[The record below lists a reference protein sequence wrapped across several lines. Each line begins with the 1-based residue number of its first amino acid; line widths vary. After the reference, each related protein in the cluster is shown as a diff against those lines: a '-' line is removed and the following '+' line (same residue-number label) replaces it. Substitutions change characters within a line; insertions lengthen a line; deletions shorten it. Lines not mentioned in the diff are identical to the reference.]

1 MLVKTVSTKANNKI
15 FKPQSDQD
23 RAKEQTMENA
33 VIYPRFSSYGQNE
46 MTIEGQI
53 RICREYAE
61 SQGFN
66 VVGIYPEKA
75 KSGTND
81 SRPAFQKMIKDAAS
95 GQFQYIIVYMFDRFA
110 RNRHDSILYKEMLKR
125 DYGIKVLSATQ
136 PISDDEG
143 GEFYEMFLEWNDE
156 KYSKRLS
163 KRIKNGL
170 DTCVANG
177 TFTGSR
183 VPFGYKLIDTD
194 RKGKKGTIHKVAI
207 DEEQAEIVRY
217 IFSEYAKGT
226 DKKVIADA
234 LNAQGKR
241 INGQP
246 FKFRSF
252 EKWLTNAKYT
262 GEYYFGE
269 RLCTNTYPA
278 IIDKLTFAEV
288 QKRLAENKHL
298 AGANSAVEP
307 YLLTGKLYCGHCGT
321 AMVSDGGTSRN
332 GKKHYYY
339 ACKSRKKG
347 TCDKSREGKDDLEQ
361 RVTQQVYDFLS
372 DKKKAEKA
380 ANDTIAYYEKRTG
393 DDGLKSIETRIA
405 QAQAQVEELTNAF
418 IEAKSPLLRAGI
430 EKKMSDYEIMLADLQ
445 KSKAQILLERGRK
458 VTAKDILLFI
468 ADLLK
473 GNPADKDYQRKIIDN
488 LVFAV
493 YIYDDERIKTV
504 GYLNLGVDESIEKIR
519 LDETNE
525 VVERLKACS
534 NSNTLTPPVKT

>member
-1 MLVKTVSTKANNKI
+1 M
-15 FKPQSDQD
+15 Q
-23 RAKEQTMENA
+23 NA
-33 VIYPRFSSYGQNE
+33 VIYARYSSHGQNE

-53 RICREYAE
+53 RFCREYAE
-61 SQGFN
+61 NQGYN
-66 VVGIYPEKA
+66 VLTVYPEKA
-75 KSGTND
+75 KTGTND
-81 SRPAFQKMIKDAAS
+81 SRPSFQRMIKDAAS
-95 GQFQYIIVYMFDRFA
+95 GTFEVIIVYMFDRFA

-125 DYGIKVLSATQ
+125 DYGIKVVSATQ

-170 DTCVANG
+170 DTCVENG

-226 DKKVIADA
+226 DKKAIADA

-241 INGQP
+241 INGQS
-246 FKFRSF
+246 FSLRSF

-269 RLCTNTYPA
+269 RLCTNTYPP

-321 AMVSDGGTSRN
+321 AMVSDGGTSRC
-332 GKKHYYY
+332 GTKYYYY

-347 TCDKSREGKDDLEQ
+347 TCNKSRENKDELEK

-372 DKKKAEKA
+372 DKKNAEKA
-380 ANDTIAYYEKRTG
+380 AQDTIAYYERRTG

-405 QAQAQVEELTNAF
+405 QAQAQVEDLTNAF

-430 EKKMSDYEIMLADLQ
+430 EKKMQDYEILLADLQ
-445 KSKAQILLERGRK
+445 TNKAQILLERGRK
-458 VTAKDILLFI
+458 ITAKDILAFV
-468 ADLLK
+468 AELLK
-473 GNPADKDYQRKIIDN
+473 GNPDDKEYQRKILDN
-488 LVFAV
+488 LVSRV

-504 GYLNLGVDESIEKIR
+504 GYLNFGVDKNVEKIR

-525 VVERLKACS
+525 VIERLKSCS
-534 NSNTLTPPVKT
+534 NSNTLTPPPKT